1 MTRSATFAVM
11 WLALV
16 LPACG
21 SGPGTSTGG
30 SGGVGASS
38 GGTGGH
44 GGTSGT
50 GGHGGASGTGD
61 AAGAQGTAGHGGSG
75 GAGGA
80 GGGGGSKVTDAGIP
94 ADAKTCTPVN
104 ANFDCPEH
112 FACDSQLHYC
122 TDRCSDTQPCH
133 GGCCANGLC
142 QSGLDDG
149 ACGQDG
155 TACVACNALD
165 PGPKCEMA
173 TTVDSPTR
181 PGGYCGCASATDCT
195 ATGARTQCQS
205 ASSQKRCCAPTNATC
220 GTATDCCSGVC
231 AIGTCG

>member
-1 MTRSATFAVM
+1 MTKSATFAVI
-11 WLALV
+11 LLTLV

-21 SGPGTSTGG
+21 SGTGTPT
-30 SGGVGASS
+30 
-38 GGTGGH
+38 
-44 GGTSGT
+44 
-50 GGHGGASGTGD
+50 
-61 AAGAQGTAGHGGSG
+61 GGSG
-75 GAGGA
+75 GAGASSGGSTGHGGSSGTGGRGGA
-80 GGGGGSKVTDAGIP
+80 TGTGGASGAPGTAGHAGIVGAGGSKVTDAGIP
-94 ADAKTCTPVN
+94 ADAKSCTPVN

-112 FACDSQLHYC
+112 LACDAQLHYC
-122 TDRCSDTQPCH
+122 TNRCSDTQPCH

-155 TACVACNALD
+155 TACGSCSALD
-165 PGPKCEMA
+165 PGPKCVMA

-181 PGGYCGCASATDCT
+181 PGGYCGCASASDCT
-195 ATGARTQCQS
+195 ATGSRTMCQS

-220 GTATDCCSGVC
+220 GTASDCCSGVC

>member
-1 MTRSATFAVM
+1 MRSGTLAVV

-16 LPACG
+16 LLACG
-21 SGPGTSTGG
+21 SGPGTSNGG
-30 SGGVGASS
+30 SGGAGVSS
-38 GGTGGH
+38 GGSNGQGGSPATGGRGGVSGTGGAAGANGTGGH
-44 GGTSGT
+44 GGTA
-50 GGHGGASGTGD
+50 GASG
-61 AAGAQGTAGHGGSG
+61 G
-75 GAGGA
+75 GAG
-80 GGGGGSKVTDAGIP
+80 SHIVDAGVP
-94 ADAKTCTPVN
+94 ADAKSCTPVN
-104 ANFDCPEH
+104 ANFDCAEH
-112 FACDSQLHYC
+112 LACDSQLHYC
-122 TDRCSDTQPCH
+122 TNRCSDTQPCH

-155 TACVACNALD
+155 TACVSCNTLD

-195 ATGARTQCQS
+195 ATGSRTQCQS
-205 ASSQKRCCAPTNATC
+205 ASSQKRCCAPTNAAC

>member
-1 MTRSATFAVM
+1 MTKSGTLAVM
-11 WLALV
+11 WLAFV

-30 SGGVGASS
+30 SGGAGAAS
-38 GGTGGH
+38 GGSTGHGGSPATGAAGTGGTAGTRGVAGH
-44 GGTSGT
+44 GGTA
-50 GGHGGASGTGD
+50 GGRE
-61 AAGAQGTAGHGGSG
+61 
-75 GAGGA
+75 GAGG
-80 GGGGGSKVTDAGIP
+80 SNVVDAGIP
-94 ADAKTCTPVN
+94 TDAKTCTPVN

-112 FACDSQLHYC
+112 FACDAQLHYC
-122 TDRCSDTQPCH
+122 TTRCSATQPCH
-133 GGCCANGLC
+133 GGCCADGLC

-155 TACVACNALD
+155 TACASCNALD
-165 PGPKCEMA
+165 PGPKCVMA

-195 ATGARTQCQS
+195 ATGSRTQCQS

-220 GTATDCCSGVC
+220 GTATDCCGGVC

>member
-1 MTRSATFAVM
+1 MTRLGTLAM
-11 WLALV
+11 MCWALV

-30 SGGVGASS
+30 SGGAGASS
-38 GGTGGH
+38 GGATGQGGSSATGGR
-44 GGTSGT
+44 
-50 GGHGGASGTGD
+50 GGASGTGG
-61 AAGAQGTAGHGGSG
+61 AAGASGTAGHGGAGSGGRG
-75 GAGGA
+75 GAGG
-80 GGGGGSKVTDAGIP
+80 SNVVDAGIP
-94 ADAKTCTPVN
+94 ADAKSCTPVN

-112 FACDSQLHYC
+112 LACDSQLHYC
-122 TDRCSDTQPCH
+122 TNRCSATQPCH
-133 GGCCANGLC
+133 GGCCKNGLC

-155 TACVACNALD
+155 TACISCNALE

-195 ATGARTQCQS
+195 ATGSRTQCQS
-205 ASSQKRCCAPTNATC
+205 AASQKRCCAPTNATC
-220 GTATDCCSGVC
+220 ATATDCCGGVC

>member
-21 SGPGTSTGG
+21 SGPGTSNGG
-30 SGGVGASS
+30 SGGTGASS
-38 GGTGGH
+38 GGSNGH
-44 GGTSGT
+44 GGSPATGGRGGATGTGGSAGAPGTAGHSGT
-50 GGHGGASGTGD
+50 GG
-61 AAGAQGTAGHGGSG
+61 GS
-75 GAGGA
+75 
-80 GGGGGSKVTDAGIP
+80 GGGGGSHVVDAGVP
-94 ADAKTCTPVN
+94 ADAKSCTPVN

-112 FACDSQLHYC
+112 LACDSQLHYC
-122 TDRCSDTQPCH
+122 TNRCSATQPCH

-155 TACVACNALD
+155 TACVSCNALD

-195 ATGARTQCQS
+195 ATGSRTQCQP

>member
-11 WLALV
+11 WLAIV

-38 GGTGGH
+38 GA
-44 GGTSGT
+44 T
-50 GGHGGASGTGD
+50 GGHGGASGTGG
-61 AAGAQGTAGHGGSG
+61 AAGATGTGGNGGTSG
-75 GAGGA
+75 AS
-80 GGGGGSKVTDAGIP
+80 GGGGGSHVVDAGIP
-94 ADAKTCTPVN
+94 ADAKSCTPVN

-112 FACDSQLHYC
+112 LACDAQLHYC
-122 TDRCSDTQPCH
+122 TNRCSDTQPCH

-155 TACVACNALD
+155 TACVSCNALD

-173 TTVDSPTR
+173 TTVDSPTH

-195 ATGARTQCQS
+195 ATGSRTQCQS

-220 GTATDCCSGVC
+220 GAASDCCSGVC